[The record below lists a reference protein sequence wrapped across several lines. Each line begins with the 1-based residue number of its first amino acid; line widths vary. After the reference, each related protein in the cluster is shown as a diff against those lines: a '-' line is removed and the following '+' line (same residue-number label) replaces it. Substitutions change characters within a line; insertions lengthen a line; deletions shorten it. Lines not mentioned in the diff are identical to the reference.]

1 MILSKR
7 KQSPRKLYRY
17 SGNFRFLN
25 NVDNYF
31 IIKSKKNKKKK
42 YNYNKQTNNPYKSA
56 RLLDFSF

>member
-42 YNYNKQTNNPYKSA
+42 NTKTNKQIVHISQ
-56 RLLDFSF
+56 LDY